1 MGDYQDFCESFGG
14 CASDPDFMDKW
25 MDEYLVEIVKEKP
38 TNLKNKGLS
47 STTNDILPK
56 GKIIHIIKLLA
67 SYPAK
72 PVGII
77 WNRQLS
83 KPFSCVNGN
92 HLISADNDDPASWFV
107 RKGFTVRSNKTNG
120 YWYQIAFKESNE
132 ETLLGELERKEYES
146 ICSTLNPNWVRQLLA
161 Q

>member
-25 MDEYLVEIVKEKP
+25 IDEYLVEEIKEKK
-38 TNLKNKGLS
+38 TNLKTKS
-47 STTNDILPK
+47 ISPIPNDFLPK
-56 GKIIHIIKLLA
+56 GKIVHIIKLLA
-67 SYPAK
+67 AYPAK

-77 WNRQLS
+77 WNSQLT

-92 HLISADNDDPASWFV
+92 YLSSTENDDPASWFV
-107 RKGFTVRSNKTNG
+107 QKGFTVRSNKTGG

-132 ETLLGELERKEYES
+132 ETLLCGRERKEYEL
-146 ICSTLNPNWVRQLLA
+146 ICSTLNPNWIRNS
-161 Q
+161 